1 MVTYCMINQIMK
13 VCQKIKNIQY
23 NVDLAITDA
32 IRGTSQMKL
41 CYELCFGSLKFKQ
54 WVRKLFI
61 LQD

>member
-23 NVDLAITDA
+23 NVALAITDA

-41 CYELCFGSLKFKQ
+41 CNELGFGFLKFKQ

>member
-13 VCQKIKNIQY
+13 EKKKIKNIQY

-41 CYELCFGSLKFKQ
+41 CYELGFGSLKFKQ

>member
-1 MVTYCMINQIMK
+1 M
-13 VCQKIKNIQY
+13 CQKIKNIQY

-41 CYELCFGSLKFKQ
+41 CYELGFGSLKFKQ